1 MSLEPQFVG
10 RLTAPSTRRAA
21 FGIAALLVPL
31 VTGAATDFINTRRMG
46 MELAEDIARAAV
58 LACRSQGWQVSAVVV
73 DRSGVPQAV
82 LRDVNATRFTLQIAE
97 EKANAVILSGVASS
111 EFRRNR
117 EDIRPEMDQ
126 VDGILVLEG
135 GLPIRSA
142 GSLVGAV
149 GVSGAPGGERDEAC
163 AQKALDSVQE
173 RLEFAN

>member
-1 MSLEPQFVG
+1 MNRDTNAHSPRNSRSAG
-10 RLTAPSTRRAA
+10 CA
-21 FGIAALLVPL
+21 FLGIAALMFPALAC
-31 VTGAATDFINTRRMG
+31 TADDFIDSRRMG
-46 MELAEDIARAAV
+46 MELAADIARAAV
-58 LACRSQGWQVSAVVV
+58 LACREQGWQVAAAVV

-82 LRDVNATRFTLQIAE
+82 LRDVNASRFTLQIAE

-117 EDIRPEMDQ
+117 EDIRPEMNQ
-126 VDGILVLEG
+126 VDGILVLAG

-163 AQKALDSVQE
+163 AQKALDSVAE
-173 RLEFAN
+173 RLEFGE